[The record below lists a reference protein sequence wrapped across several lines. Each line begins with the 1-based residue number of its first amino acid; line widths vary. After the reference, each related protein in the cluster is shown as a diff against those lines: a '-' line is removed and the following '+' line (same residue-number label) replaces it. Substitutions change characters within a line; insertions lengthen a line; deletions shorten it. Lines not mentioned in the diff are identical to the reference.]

1 MHQTSW
7 VHRHLQACNFVF
19 DPGWRRLRRQWCVH
33 QLFAGRFQDDGAYH
47 KWRVHL
53 WCGDEVYWKVTPSIA
68 GGPPGDPYSYSYDK
82 ELLMKPPSRRSRTA
96 LLRRLRRSRLR
107 APRLKDVCVRT
118 YSLQSFVSSNKNNK
132 SIVYEVQTGPS
143 YDTSPAMNALSC
155 RHPFV

>member
-1 MHQTSW
+1 MRLKTW
-7 VHRHLQACNFVF
+7 VHGHLQCIAFVF
-19 DPGWRRLRRQWCVH
+19 DRGWRRHSRKWCIH

-47 KWRVHL
+47 RWRVHL

-118 YSLQSFVSSNKNNK
+118 YSLRSFVSSSRVTTTINKYMK
-132 SIVYEVQTGPS
+132 FRLGH
-143 YDTSPAMNALSC
+143 L
-155 RHPFV
+155 